1 MSDNNDQYPSMLA
14 TDADVLAI
22 RSSLRDYDGG
32 HRGRPVSQV
41 INELRLK
48 FKFAEFD
55 LQPPN
60 NRRNPDK

>member
-1 MSDNNDQYPSMLA
+1 MSSSNDQYPDMSA
-14 TDADVLAI
+14 SDADVLAI
-22 RSSLRDYDGG
+22 RSSLRDYDRG

-55 LQPPN
+55 FQPPI
-60 NRRNPDK
+60 NRRNSDK